1 MKVIGIR
8 NVSFD
13 AQDGK
18 HISGVSLFC
27 SYPITKNGFG
37 VGVDKIFL
45 SDAKLGYCGY
55 MPELGDEIN
64 VTYNRFGKVDSVS
77 PVGV

>member
-8 NVSFD
+8 KVEFD

-18 HISGVSLFC
+18 HVSGVTLYC
-27 SYPITKNGFG
+27 SYPITKNGEG
-37 VGVDKIFL
+37 VGVDKLFL

-55 MPELGDEIN
+55 VPELGDEIN
-64 VTYNRFGKVDSVS
+64 VQYNRYGNVDSVT
-77 PVGV
+77 PVGA

>member
-8 NVSFD
+8 KVEFD

-27 SYPITKNGFG
+27 SYPITKNGEG

-45 SDAKLGYCGY
+45 SDNKLGQCGY
-55 MPELGDEIN
+55 YPELGDEIN
-64 VTYNRFGKVDSVS
+64 VQYNRYGKVDSVT
-77 PVGV
+77 PVGQ